1 MIIASCVRYRTILL
15 VPGMNF
21 ARTFVKPGQNRL
33 LASLPEDARQALV
46 REATKESLG
55 IKDSLFQAG
64 EKITHVYFPL
74 GGVMSLVIRMS
85 DGIAVEVATIG
96 NEGFVG
102 SPVFLGAQSS
112 PTEAFCQVP
121 GDVLKLPVEG
131 FISALQCRPEL
142 VEVIR
147 RYTQAL
153 MNQISQ
159 STACNHLHSV
169 QERMCR
175 WLLMTHDRVGVDEL
189 NLTQEFLSQMLGVR
203 RPSVTVVAGMLQHA
217 KLIEYRR
224 GCIKILDREGLE
236 GGACECYRV
245 VREEFERL
253 FSS

>member
-1 MIIASCVRYRTILL
+1 MT
-15 VPGMNF
+15 F
-21 ARTFVKPGQNRL
+21 ARTFTKQGQNRL
-33 LASLPEDARQALV
+33 LASLPDEA
-46 REATKESLG
+46 REALTRGATRESLG
-55 IKDSLFQAG
+55 IKDSLFKAN
-64 EKITHVYFPL
+64 ERITHVYFPL

-102 SPVFLGAQSS
+102 SPVFLGAESS

-121 GDVLKLPVEG
+121 GEVLKLPVEA
-131 FISALQCRPEL
+131 FISALQRRPEL

-147 RYTQAL
+147 RHTQAL
-153 MNQISQ
+153 INQISQ

-175 WLLMTHDRVGVDEL
+175 WLLMTQDRVGRDQL
-189 NLTQEFLSQMLGVR
+189 NLTQEFLAQMIGVR
-203 RPSVTVVAGMLQHA
+203 RPSVTVVAGILQQA

-224 GCIKILDREGLE
+224 GRVTVLDREGLE
-236 GGACECYRV
+236 EAACECYRV
-245 VREEFERL
+245 VREEYERL